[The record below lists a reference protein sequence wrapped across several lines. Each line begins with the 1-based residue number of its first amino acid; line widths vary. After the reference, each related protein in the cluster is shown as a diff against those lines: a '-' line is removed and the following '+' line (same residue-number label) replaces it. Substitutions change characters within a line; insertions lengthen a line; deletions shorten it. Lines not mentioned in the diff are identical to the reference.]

1 LFNFILQVFIKSF
14 SAALR
19 YEYEDSGITVQN
31 VSPLFVNTKMNA
43 FSDRLQED
51 GILVPGATTYA
62 KYAVKA
68 LGQVNE
74 TTGYW
79 SHGIQVLT
87 KLLTLVVISLY

>member
-1 LFNFILQVFIKSF
+1 LQVFIKSF

-19 YEYEDSGITVQN
+19 YEYEDHGITVQH

-79 SHGIQVLT
+79 SHGIQVQN
-87 KLLTLVVISLY
+87 S